1 MGILEETNQKR
12 KYEDRVRGLFFE
24 MDKDMSGSVSWEEFK
39 QALQNPHVEA
49 YLSFIEL
56 DHQHLRDIF
65 MLLDED
71 GSGCIEVDELL
82 KGVDDLRGPA
92 TRVQTKSLHILIN
105 DLIVSYE
112 SLVERLGELS
122 TRVVAA
128 ERHIIKASNPSSPS
142 GGQRSSTS
150 AGHRSSLSAGQHSSM
165 SGGPPSSTTSPK
177 PDEAS
182 STSPPRD
189 HGSE

>member
-1 MGILEETNQKR
+1 MGDFWILEETNQKR

-82 KGVDDLRGPA
+82 KGVDDLIG
-92 TRVQTKSLHILIN
+92 
-105 DLIVSYE
+105 SYE
-112 SLVERLGELS
+112 SLVERLAELS

-128 ERHIIKASNPSSPS
+128 ERHIIKASHPTSPS

-150 AGHRSSLSAGQHSSM
+150 FGHRSSV
-165 SGGPPSSTTSPK
+165 T
-177 PDEAS
+177 EAT
-182 STSPPRD
+182 STSPARD
-189 HGSE
+189 LDSEPPSPAAESQGGAECDPTVRVL